1 VHPLLLY
8 QVKIMERVLAG
19 LIVVLVLILIWLN
32 RRETYTDAQIT
43 SLDSF
48 FKDRYRGVNADN
60 LRKYIVKTIL
70 GVDISDDP
78 SIGLSNV
85 NLLVDTLNSSGFT
98 FTRFSDINELNTMF
112 ETAYTSGESGLG
124 NRDRMI
130 LRTFAWPGTEITREF
145 SRVIPVNYTSDG
157 VTDFTS
163 TIVSESGKTTKE
175 MLQYCF
181 VLVEKLVS
189 GDPTTGNPWTPEVI
203 DYINSTI
210 PSKYT
215 PKFDRTDTNFIQNV
229 LESPTPNET
238 TIWFIKALMIG
249 PAYLAWLAE
258 NKWKLDLTWSP

>member
-1 VHPLLLY
+1 
-8 QVKIMERVLAG
+8 MEGVLAG

-60 LRKYIVKTIL
+60 LRVYTIKSIL
-70 GVDISDDP
+70 GVDIGDDP

-98 FTRFSDINELNTMF
+98 FTRFSDTNELNTMF
-112 ETAYTSGESGLG
+112 ETAYTSGETGLG

-130 LRTFAWPGTEITREF
+130 LRTFAWPAVAITSEL
-145 SRVIPVNYTSDG
+145 SLPLNYTSDG
-157 VTDFTS
+157 VPDFTS

-215 PKFDRTDTNFIQNV
+215 PKFDRTNNRSIEDAMR
-229 LESPTPNET
+229 SSTPNET

>member
-1 VHPLLLY
+1 
-8 QVKIMERVLAG
+8 MERVLAG

-60 LRKYIVKTIL
+60 LRVYTIKSIL
-70 GVDISDDP
+70 GVDIGDDP

-112 ETAYTSGESGLG
+112 ETAYNSGETGLG

-130 LRTFAWPGTEITREF
+130 LRTFAWPAVAITSELNI
-145 SRVIPVNYTSDG
+145 IPLNYTSDG
-157 VTDFTS
+157 VPDFTS

-215 PKFDRTDTNFIQNV
+215 PKFDRTNNRSIEDAMR
-229 LESPTPNET
+229 SSTPNET

-249 PAYLAWLAE
+249 PAYLAWIAE
-258 NKWKLDLTWSP
+258 NKWKLDLNWTP

>member
-1 VHPLLLY
+1 
-8 QVKIMERVLAG
+8 MERVLVG
-19 LIVVLVLILIWLN
+19 LIIVLVLILIWLN

-43 SLDSF
+43 SLDLF
-48 FKDRYRGVNADN
+48 FIDRYTGVNADN
-60 LRKYIVKTIL
+60 LKKYIVKSIL
-70 GVDISDDP
+70 GLDIADD
-78 SIGLSNV
+78 SSLGLSNV

-112 ETAYTSGESGLG
+112 ETAYTSGETGLG

-130 LRTFAWPGTEITREF
+130 LRTFAWPAVYLTRSF
-145 SRVIPVNYTSDG
+145 SRVVPINYTSDG
-157 VTDFTS
+157 VPDFTS

-181 VLVEKLVS
+181 TIIDKMMS
-189 GDPTTGNPWTPEVI
+189 TGEQVNPWTPEVI
-203 DYINSTI
+203 DYVNSTI

-215 PKFDRTDTNFIQNV
+215 PKFDRTDNNFIQNV

-258 NKWKLDLTWSP
+258 NKWKLDLTWTP

>member
-1 VHPLLLY
+1 
-8 QVKIMERVLAG
+8 MEGVLAG

-60 LRKYIVKTIL
+60 LRVYTIKSIL
-70 GVDISDDP
+70 GVDIGDDP

-98 FTRFSDINELNTMF
+98 FTRFSDTNELNTMF
-112 ETAYTSGESGLG
+112 ETAYTSGETGLG

-145 SRVIPVNYTSDG
+145 SRIIPVNYTSDG
-157 VTDFTS
+157 VPDFTS

-181 VLVEKLVS
+181 TIIDKMLSAGPAAV
-189 GDPTTGNPWTPEVI
+189 TPWTPEMI

-215 PKFDRTDTNFIQNV
+215 PKFDRTNNRSIEDAMR
-229 LESPTPNET
+229 SSTPNET

>member
-1 VHPLLLY
+1 M
-8 QVKIMERVLAG
+8 KRIITG
-19 LIVVLVLILIWLN
+19 LVVVLILVFIWLN
-32 RRETYTDAQIT
+32 RRETYTNDQIT
-43 SLDSF
+43 SLDLIF
-48 FKDRYRGVNADN
+48 RDRYTGVNMDN
-60 LRKYIVKTIL
+60 LKKYIVKSIR
-70 GVDISDDP
+70 GVDISDDS

-112 ETAYTSGESGLG
+112 ATAYNSGETGLG

-130 LRTFAWPGTEITREF
+130 LRAFAWPATDITRSI
-145 SRVIPVNYTSDG
+145 SRVVPINYTSDG
-157 VTDFTS
+157 VPDFTS

-181 VLVEKLVS
+181 TIIDKMMS
-189 GDPTTGNPWTPEVI
+189 TGEQVNPWTPEVI
-203 DYINSTI
+203 DYINATI

-215 PKFDRTDTNFIQNV
+215 QKFDRTDNMSIENA
-229 LESPTPNET
+229 LDSPTPNEA

-249 PAYLAWLAE
+249 PAYLAWIAE